1 MKNIF
6 KLASVFMAIA
16 LLVSTLLLTGALV
29 SAGEKNLLVNGDFK
43 VLPDVGAAKP
53 YDVEN
58 FGWKDGGIIA
68 GESTFADGSF
78 TLKNGNSGA
87 KGFYQDIAFDSTKEY
102 TLTLDVTVS
111 SSTLDIRLYD
121 STGKSNLKSIVKYDA
136 GTAGKQTVKFTP
148 VDGAARIYLG
158 GSNAL
163 FTITSA
169 VLTDGSTEET
179 TAASASETEV
189 TVTEAEPTATAT
201 EAEPTATATEAEP
214 TATATGTQPTTPGT
228 AAAIA
233 TWSDTKGM
241 EERDFSGAGHTG
253 SIYMRQ
259 NVAGTNGTW
268 GEFAAT
274 LGSLTADQYLDIVYT
289 GTFTGALLEN
299 ATLTSHVWS
308 ETESKTFAQI
318 LSVSDTQVNV
328 RIEGPTTFANSAK
341 PNLSLSIKNLQD
353 LGEITD
359 THVTVTLY
367 DKSVQP
373 TGTEATEA
381 TGTEPTATATA
392 TATEAEPTATA
403 TEAEPT
409 ATEAEPTATEAEPTA
424 TEAEPT
430 ATEAEPTATET
441 EPTETEASVTEPTA
455 TQPMTLVE
463 TVLVENN
470 VGAAKT
476 LKEGKTD
483 AWFLVVNEVKAD
495 IAANGPI
502 DPDKGEYYQITVTG
516 SVDAGEADFHMGEDA
531 DWNEYW
537 GQSGSFT
544 TETSTVVATIPVV
557 IPADLAGSVYL
568 ADSGEDGHTLTWT
581 YAKVSVFRLGAA
593 TESSATATETAT
605 EASVTETEPVATET
619 EASSTETEASSTE
632 TEASAT
638 ETEASATETEPVATE
653 TEPAATET
661 GTDGALLGDANG
673 DGQINLKDVLAARKY
688 VAGIETEIDLVA
700 SDVNKDG
707 VVNMKDILLIR
718 KFIAGLITSFDA

>member
-6 KLASVFMAIA
+6 KLTSVFLTIA
-16 LLVSTLLLTGALV
+16 LLVSVLLISGSLV
-29 SAGEKNLLVNGDFK
+29 SAEQKNLITNGDFSDGLNGWTYSAYEDDWTVTNGKLVALANHGSKDDSLSPSFTEALKGETTYTLHVEITDLSGACVVRVNLDNNHEIADSPITATGDYTFTTYASVDLFKIK
-43 VLPDVGAAKP
+43 VLLP
-53 YDVEN
+53 
-58 FGWKDGGIIA
+58 
-68 GESTFADGSF
+68 
-78 TLKNGNSGA
+78 KNNSGA
-87 KGFYQDIAFDSTKEY
+87 TATFDNFILVEGDKIES
-102 TLTLDVTVS
+102 
-111 SSTLDIRLYD
+111 
-121 STGKSNLKSIVKYDA
+121 
-136 GTAGKQTVKFTP
+136 
-148 VDGAARIYLG
+148 
-158 GSNAL
+158 
-163 FTITSA
+163 
-169 VLTDGSTEET
+169 ET
-179 TAASASETEV
+179 TAASA
-189 TVTEAEPTATAT
+189 TEATETAT
-201 EAEPTATATEAEP
+201 EATGTE
-214 TATATGTQPTTPGT
+214 ATGTQPTTPGT

-299 ATLTSHVWS
+299 ATLTSHIWS
-308 ETESKTFAQI
+308 ETESKTFAKI

-328 RIEGPTTFANSAK
+328 RIEGPTTFANTAK

-381 TGTEPTATATA
+381 TGTEASETATSATE
-392 TATEAEPTATA
+392 TATEATG
-403 TEAEPT
+403 TEAT
-409 ATEAEPTATEAEPTA
+409 GTEATGTEASV
-424 TEAEPT
+424 
-430 ATEAEPTATET
+430 TET
-441 EPTETEASVTEPTA
+441 QATETEASVTETKATETEASVTETQATETEASATETKASETEASVTEPSA

-470 VGAAKT
+470 VGGVKT
-476 LKEGKTD
+476 LKAGKTD

-544 TETSTVVATIPVV
+544 TETSTVVATIPTV

-568 ADSGEDGHTLTWT
+568 ADSGADGHTLTWT

-593 TESSATATETAT
+593 TE
-605 EASVTETEPVATET
+605 P
-619 EASSTETEASSTE
+619 SSTETEASSTE

-638 ETEASATETEPVATE
+638 ETEASATETEASATE
-653 TEPAATET
+653 TEASATET
-661 GTDGALLGDANG
+661 VPSDVEPTEVEPTGTGADEELLGDANN
-673 DGQINLKDVLAARKY
+673 DGEINMKDVLALRKY
-688 VAGIETEIDLVA
+688 IAGLEVEINEAAADA
-700 SDVNKDG
+700 NEDG
-707 VVNMKDILLIR
+707 EINMKDVLMLR
-718 KFIAGLITSFDA
+718 KFIAGLVEKLGA